1 MLIRCVSLQ
10 VKEGE
15 VEYNT
20 GDKVLH
26 SSRKNGRT
34 RLKIKLDPSLTNNTN
49 TELNTNMNGEIL
61 FIFHSIYS
69 S

>member
-1 MLIRCVSLQ
+1 M
-10 VKEGE
+10 KDGE

-34 RLKIKLDPSLTNNTN
+34 RVKMKLDPSLTNDTKSV
-49 TELNTNMNGEIL
+49 LNTDIDGK
-61 FIFHSIYS
+61 F
-69 S
+69 